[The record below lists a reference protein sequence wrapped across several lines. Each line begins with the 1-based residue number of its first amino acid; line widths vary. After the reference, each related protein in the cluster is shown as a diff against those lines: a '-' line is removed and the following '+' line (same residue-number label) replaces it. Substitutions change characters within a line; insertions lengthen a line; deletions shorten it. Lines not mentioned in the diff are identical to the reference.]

1 MKLKLV
7 LTILLTSLSIM
18 EIKAQD
24 PVFTQYY
31 FVPETQNGAFTGAV
45 NTLNTGIIHR
55 TQWPDGARRLDTEYA
70 FINGSIGNL
79 SEDSRPYDSNLQNI
93 GFGITVLNQH
103 EVFTD
108 YNYNQ
113 INGVSSLNL
122 DLDNFYSGLR
132 LILGLEGGYGT
143 KNFNFKSL
151 LFEDQINID
160 NGSITGG
167 SADPS
172 LLALKGKVNFF
183 DISSGFLLYDEDFW
197 LGVSFKHLNT
207 PNIAFESEGEVPLD
221 MNFTV
226 QSGYSISLDRNPSF
240 GFLPDNSKFV
250 LTSNFMKQGQYNR
263 LDFGSILHF
272 NPFIL
277 GVIAATNP
285 MRKSDQSHLLTS
297 LNLIGSIKINNFTF
311 GYSYDI
317 STSKIDNTQ
326 GVHEFT
332 LTWQIGRECHNC
344 NNYLVRRPWGRN
356 YDD

>member
-1 MKLKLV
+1 MKMKLKLV
-7 LTILLTSLSIM
+7 LYILLACFTVV
-18 EIKAQD
+18 EVKAQD

-31 FVPETQNGAFTGAV
+31 FVPETQNGAFTGTI
-45 NTLNTGIIHR
+45 NTLNTGILHR

-93 GFGITVLNQH
+93 GLGLSVLNQH

-108 YNYNQ
+108 YNYTQ

-122 DLDNFYSGLR
+122 DLDNFSSGLR
-132 LILGLEGGYGT
+132 LILGLEAGYGT

-151 LFEDQINID
+151 LLEDQINID
-160 NGSITGG
+160 DGSINGG

-172 LLALKGKVNFF
+172 LSSLKNKINFF
-183 DISSGFLLYDEDFW
+183 DMSSGFLLYDEDFW

-207 PNIAFESEGEVPLD
+207 PNIAFESEGTVPLD
-221 MNFTV
+221 MNLSIQT
-226 QSGYSISLDRNPSF
+226 GYSFDLDQNPGF

-285 MRKSDQSHLLTS
+285 MGKSEQSHLLTS
-297 LNLIGSIKINNFTF
+297 VNLIGSIKINNFTF
-311 GYSYDI
+311 GYSYDMN
-317 STSKIDNTQ
+317 TSKIDNTQ
-326 GVHEFT
+326 GVHEFS
-332 LTWQIGRECHNC
+332 LTWQIGRECHSC
-344 NNYLVRRPWGRN
+344 NNYLVTRPWGRN
-356 YDD
+356 Y